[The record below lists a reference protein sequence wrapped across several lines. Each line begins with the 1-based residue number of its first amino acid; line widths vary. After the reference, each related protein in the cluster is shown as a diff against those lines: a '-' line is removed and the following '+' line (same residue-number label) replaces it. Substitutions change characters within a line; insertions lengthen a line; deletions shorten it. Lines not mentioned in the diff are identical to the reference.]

1 MKAEAIRAF
10 PITPVFSENAVI
22 IEVAREP
29 HVRELAPRL
38 RRSDIEELEAQLG
51 LDPSVALDSSFSQS
65 SACWAVSRNDGTV
78 IAMFGV
84 VPSPRQLLVGQ
95 AWFVGSPDLYQF
107 RRQWVRLSKSW
118 LGRVFDEFE
127 VLFNVMDDRNKTE
140 RRWVE
145 WMGFEFL
152 SLDPSF
158 GPQKRPFWL
167 FAKCRDEA
175 SRQKHTSMFD
185 QIRNAK

>member
-1 MKAEAIRAF
+1 VE
-10 PITPVFSENAVI
+10 
-22 IEVAREP
+22 
-29 HVRELAPRL
+29 ELAPKL
-38 RRSDIEELEAQLG
+38 RASDVRDLAAQLDIEARAALEA
-51 LDPSVALDSSFSQS
+51 SCRQS
-65 SACWAVSRNDGTV
+65 SSSWTV
-78 IAMFGV
+78 CGSNGEAIAMFGV
-84 VPSPRQLLVGQ
+84 VPSSRQTFAGQ
-95 AWFVGSPDLYQF
+95 AWFVASPAIYEF
-107 RRQWVRLSKSW
+107 RRQWIRLSNVW
-118 LGRVFDEFE
+118 LSTLFDEFE